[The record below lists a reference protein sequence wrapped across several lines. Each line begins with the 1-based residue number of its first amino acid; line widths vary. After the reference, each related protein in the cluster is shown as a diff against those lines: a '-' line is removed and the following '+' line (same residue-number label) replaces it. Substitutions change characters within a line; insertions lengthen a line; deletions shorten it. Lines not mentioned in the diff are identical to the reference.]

1 MAIITISRGT
11 YSGARELAEY
21 LCQNLGYRSVSR
33 EDIIGKLEESGE
45 YGISTERL
53 DSARYRRLSL
63 RQRKDPEWTHYIAC
77 FRAALAEEV
86 KEGNVIYL
94 GDNGHA
100 LLRDFPNALHVKVI
114 TDLESRVDN
123 FMKRNDYVINRK
135 EARKLIKKL
144 DEQKARWVKTIYNK
158 TGAHDPSEFDLV
170 INLSNMSVSKAYE
183 LIRST
188 AELPQFQ
195 TTPESVKDLEN
206 TCFAASI
213 RAKIATE
220 LDIIDDN
227 IEVGVQENVL
237 SIKGTVHSI
246 EEWDELRELLRQLP
260 EVDDV
265 ESHLEKPVEERLA
278 SH

>member
-21 LCQNLGYRSVSR
+21 LCENLGYRSITR
-33 EDIIGKLEESGE
+33 EDILGKLEESGE
-45 YGISTERL
+45 YGIPMERL
-53 DSARYRRLSL
+53 DNARYRRLSL
-63 RQRKDPEWTHYIAC
+63 RQRKDLEWTHYIAC

-86 KEGNVIYL
+86 REGNVIYL

-100 LLRDFPNALHVKVI
+100 LLRDFPNALHIKVI
-114 TDLESRVDN
+114 TDLDSRVDN

-144 DEQKARWVKTIYNK
+144 DDQKAKWVRTIYDK
-158 TGAHDPSEFDLV
+158 TSAHDPSEFDLV
-170 INLSNMSVSKAYE
+170 INLNNMSVSEAYE
-183 LIRST
+183 LVQST

-195 TTPESVKDLEN
+195 ITPESVKDLEN
-206 TCFAASI
+206 TCFAASV

-220 LDIIDDN
+220 IDIIDDN
-227 IEVGVQENVL
+227 IEVGIQEDVL

-260 EVDDV
+260 GVDDV
-265 ESHLEKPVEERLA
+265 ESHLEKPVEEPVA